1 MKFCSLCGCARLTVK
16 IPPGDTTRRTTCD
29 GCDAVFYENPK
40 IVAGCILE
48 WRGKV
53 LLCKRAI
60 EPRAGLWTVPAGFM
74 ENGESVVEAAAREA
88 WEEAGAKSGDLA
100 LHTMYNL
107 KHVNQVYMLYRGELS
122 DGRYAPGHETAAAD
136 LCAEEEIPWS
146 EIAFPVVGEALA
158 LYFDDRRRR
167 DFRLHQGDILRD
179 DARRLRIIRYP

>member
-1 MKFCSLCGCARLTVK
+1 MKFCGRCGSANLIVK
-16 IPPGDTTRRTTCD
+16 VPPADTTPRKVCKDCRT
-29 GCDAVFYENPK
+29 VFYENPK

-48 WRGKV
+48 WRDQV

-88 WEEAGAKSGDLA
+88 WEEASAKSEDLA

-107 KHVNQVYMLYRGELS
+107 KHVNQVYMLYRGRLS
-122 DGRYAPGHETAAAD
+122 KGRFEAGHETLETV
-136 LCAEEEIPWS
+136 LCDEDDIPWDS
-146 EIAFPVVGEALA
+146 IAFPVVKEALA

-167 DFRLHQGDILRD
+167 DFKLHEGDILRD
-179 DARRLRIIRYP
+179 DGNRLRIIRY